1 MIGFF
6 RWQDIIDILIIAFIL
21 YRLLVLLVD
30 TRAMQLVKGLLVLGG
45 IASLARG
52 FQLQALSW
60 LLGKALGV
68 IFIAIPIVFQP
79 ELRRMLEEL
88 GRGNLWQ
95 RRVSEERADQ
105 LADELTRAL
114 IYMKSRKI
122 GALIVLER
130 LTGLRDVWRTAVRV
144 HGEISQELLVSI
156 FWPNNPLHDG
166 AVILNHEKVL
176 AAACYLPLTEDT
188 SLSRWFG
195 TRHRAALGVTEVSD
209 ALALV
214 VSEERGEIS
223 LAVNGHLSQGL
234 KEHQVRRLL
243 RHYFM
248 ARGEKRKNLWDQLQT
263 EVRALWPEGGEE
275 DEA

>member
-60 LLGKALGV
+60 LLGKVLGV

-95 RRVSEERADQ
+95 RRVSEEKADQ

-144 HGEISQELLVSI
+144 QAEISQELLVSL

-166 AVILNHEKVL
+166 AVILNHEKVV

-234 KEHQVRRLL
+234 KEPQVRRLL

-248 ARGEKRKNLWDQLQT
+248 ARGEKRKNLWGQLQT
-263 EVRALWPEGGEE
+263 EVRSLWPEGGEE

>member
-1 MIGFF
+1 MVGFL
-6 RWQDIIDILIIAFIL
+6 RWQDLIDILIIAFII
-21 YRLLVLLVD
+21 YRVLVLLVD
-30 TRAMQLVKGLLVLGG
+30 TRAMQLVKGLLVLGA
-45 IASLARG
+45 IASVARG

-60 LLGKALGV
+60 LLGKVLGV

-95 RRVSEERADQ
+95 TRVSEEKADR

-114 IYMKSRKI
+114 IYMKARKI

-144 HGEISQELLVSI
+144 QGEISQELLVSL

-166 AVILNHEKVL
+166 AVILNHEKVV
-176 AAACYLPLTEDT
+176 AASCYLPLTENT

-209 ALALV
+209 ALALI

-234 KEHQVRRLL
+234 KESQVRRLL

-248 ARGEKRKNLWDQLQT
+248 ARGEKRKNLWDQLQS
-263 EVRALWPEGGEE
+263 EVRALWPEGGGE